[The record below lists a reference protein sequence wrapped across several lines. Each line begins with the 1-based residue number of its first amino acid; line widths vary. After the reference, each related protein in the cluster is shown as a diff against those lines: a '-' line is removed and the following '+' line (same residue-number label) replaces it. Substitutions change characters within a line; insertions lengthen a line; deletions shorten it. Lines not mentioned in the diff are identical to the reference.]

1 MRDKITISLSL
12 VALVIVALSLLTEWG
27 RPSQVFLIA
36 AGILILAKWIPFWVW
51 PVARTVGEQTPEP
64 SQAINAVG
72 WLGLL
77 FAVTGATFK
86 FLSAS
91 PQYQLRP
98 K

>member
-36 AGILILAKWIPFWVW
+36 AGILILVKWIP
-51 PVARTVGEQTPEP
+51 
-64 SQAINAVG
+64 AVG

-86 FLSAS
+86 FFE
-91 PQYQLRP
+91 R
-98 K
+98 